1 MIFLLVIA
9 GILGIYITYKYP
21 AFVAVV
27 FFTLTLADVNFK
39 IGEFPLNTRAIVGIA
54 AFARTFIDTKKDSR
68 LGFYSSPAINIPLFT
83 IYTLLITEFYDL
95 ITFEFIKSCALT
107 FIAVYLGYYY
117 YFKKNSSIYLK
128 ISLIIAGIICFSDLA
143 YTYIFVGSF
152 PVQRIYQRLLDVP
165 IIYDQ
170 YGDVYEPV
178 NWGFYGAICGMSFLF
193 ILNDFINKKSKQSL
207 ILLLLPVMF
216 LGVLMS
222 TSRSSLLGMIGASIF
237 LISKELKDKERAR
250 RAYQLIFVALG
261 VIILA
266 LFVFSV
272 LSNYLNLDVEFIERI
287 SSRLVDEPIAVLN
300 KYLGNTYNAQ
310 ELDAL
315 DWRGEASE
323 IGFKA
328 FLDLTFVEQ
337 FFGIGFWGYA
347 TRDLG
352 HTQLPPHNGPLMI
365 LIEYG
370 ILGCIF
376 WFYIFLSTIITSLK
390 ISKLTSPVLI
400 ILLFYFLYCLGQNE
414 EMTHGLFLMSLS
426 TLIAEN
432 RYIIHQNKYDKPI
445 LTST

>member
-1 MIFLLVIA
+1 MILLLVIA

-39 IGEFPLNTRAIVGIA
+39 MGGFPLNSRALIGIA
-54 AFARTFIDTKKDSR
+54 AFARTLIDPKEDSR
-68 LGFYSSPAINIPLFT
+68 LGFFSSPAKNIPLFT
-83 IYTLLITEFYDL
+83 IYTLLISEFYDL

-117 YFKKNSSIYLK
+117 FFKKNSPVYFK
-128 ISLIIAGIICFSDLA
+128 ISLIIAGVICFSDLA

-152 PVQRIYQRLLDVP
+152 PVQRIYQRLLGVP
-165 IIYDQ
+165 LVYDQ
-170 YGDVYEPV
+170 YGDVLEPV

-193 ILNDFINKKSKQSL
+193 ILNDYINKKSKQSL
-207 ILLLLPVMF
+207 VLLLLPVMF

-261 VIILA
+261 VIIMA

-272 LSNYLNLDVEFIERI
+272 LSEYLNLDVEFIERI

-300 KYLGNTYNAQ
+300 KYLGNSYNAQ

-365 LIEYG
+365 LVEYG
-370 ILGCIF
+370 ILGCVF

-390 ISKLTSPVLI
+390 INKLTSPVLT

-432 RYIIHQNKYDKPI
+432 RYIMNQNTYSKPI